1 MGGARGNR
9 TPDLLHAKE
18 TRYQLRYSPK
28 SWISAQVMDIA
39 EAVNKLSVLLS
50 QHKKSVYNVPRQV
63 ANRRGGCSTV
73 CFVGNSAL
81 PDSL

>member
-1 MGGARGNR
+1 
-9 TPDLLHAKE
+9 
-18 TRYQLRYSPK
+18 
-28 SWISAQVMDIA
+28 MDIA